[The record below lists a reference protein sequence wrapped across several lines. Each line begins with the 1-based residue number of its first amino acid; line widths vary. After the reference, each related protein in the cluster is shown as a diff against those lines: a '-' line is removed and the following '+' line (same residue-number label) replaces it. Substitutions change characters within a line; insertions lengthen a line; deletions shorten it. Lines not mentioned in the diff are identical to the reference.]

1 MCDRHDLT
9 MNAGQANHSYGGTV
23 PTEVPAQPVKA
34 VSDWGVGK
42 TDAVQAA
49 AARNAA
55 DFVVRMVSEGA
66 LDPHTWQSRHT
77 S

>member
-1 MCDRHDLT
+1 M
-9 MNAGQANHSYGGTV
+9 

-34 VSDWGVGK
+34 VSDWGAGK